1 MEETEATG
9 LQKAWR
15 AHCSFSIWTREWGMG
30 VGVRGGRSTLSGT
43 QSWETGFNNRAS
55 WGESH
60 RQVDHITLTS
70 SRGPAGVSLTSG
82 SCLPLASRIVMMELG
97 MCAC

>member
-1 MEETEATG
+1 MEDT
-9 LQKAWR
+9 LQFL
-15 AHCSFSIWTREWGMG
+15 HLDTG
-30 VGVRGGRSTLSGT
+30 VGWRVGGGSRGEGWPFSFISNLGRLGLT
-43 QSWETGFNNRAS
+43 TGPL
-55 WGESH
+55 G
-60 RQVDHITLTS
+60 VDHITLTS

>member
-1 MEETEATG
+1 MEGT
-9 LQKAWR
+9 LQFL
-15 AHCSFSIWTREWGMG
+15 HLNMG
-30 VGVRGGRSTLSGT
+30 VGWRVGGGGEGWRSPLSGT
-43 QSWETGFNNRAS
+43 QSWETGFNNWAS